1 MARCETCGNN
11 YDKAFEVVMAGTSH
25 SFDSFECAIQALAPT
40 CGHCGCRI
48 LGHGVEANGDI
59 YCCAHCAGQAGVQGV
74 QDRRDYRQ
82 SDKVS
87 WACIFPATALR
98 GP

>member
-1 MARCETCGNN
+1 MLAIVL
-11 YDKAFEVVMAGTSH
+11 FE
-25 SFDSFECAIQALAPT
+25 L
-40 CGHCGCRI
+40 RR
-48 LGHGVEANGDI
+48 
-59 YCCAHCAGQAGVQGV
+59 GQ
-74 QDRRDYRQ
+74 RHPSYRQ